1 MPISHIFLA
10 ISVAAIWGGNFVA
23 AKFGLAYFPPFFL
36 SSLRFLIVAFIL
48 IPFFSKTS
56 ISILKRIALLS
67 FTLGTLHLSM
77 LFLAMHMGL
86 NIASTA
92 IISQMGVP
100 FACIL
105 SALFLNDKLGVWRT
119 CGMVVAFGGIAIV
132 SGTPNVLENPFGM
145 VIALLSSFF
154 WGVANIMMKNI
165 GSMNIFRL
173 LAWLCLF
180 TAPQLLLISAIFE
193 HGQLELLRNI
203 PVTVAWSVAY
213 TAIMSTIAGYGL
225 WYYLMAKYQL
235 TQVAP
240 FSLLAPIF
248 SIAFGKLVF
257 SEALPMQTVIGG
269 AIAIIGVGVII
280 VRRPK
285 LGVLGEVK

>member
-1 MPISHIFLA
+1 MPIFHILLA
-10 ISVAAIWGGNFVA
+10 IFVAAVWGGNFVA
-23 AKFGLAYFPPFFL
+23 AKYGLAYFPPFFL
-36 SSLRFLIVAFIL
+36 SSLRFLIVAFVL

-56 ISILKRIALLS
+56 INILKRIALLS
-67 FTLGTLHLSM
+67 FTLGTLHLSL

-145 VIALLSSFF
+145 IIALLSSFF
-154 WGVANIMMKNI
+154 WGVANILMKNI

-213 TAIMSTIAGYGL
+213 TAIISTIAGYGL

-257 SEALPMQTVIGG
+257 SEALPLQTIIGG
-269 AIAIIGVGVII
+269 AIAILGVAVII
-280 VRRPK
+280 TRRPK
-285 LGVLGEVK
+285 LAVLGEGK